1 LSSKNK
7 KRLIKMEGEEV
18 IEPSTLL
25 GMPYELQQKIALELD
40 IESTLNLCLGAK
52 ALRSKICGDDVFWQ
66 VKYRMDFGSEKIE
79 DSKSWFE
86 NYRIAA
92 SVAATMEVFATPTPA
107 ALSPEDPAYATLK
120 FLNRDLVSGEVY
132 VATTIEL
139 DGSTIER
146 YDDIIGALQPVDPYD
161 FEITRLDTSIFPEK
175 TTENFL
181 HLGIGDLYV
190 NVNKRVFEK
199 LVREFY
205 DMYNNRETGTVR
217 VNLDLSVTKDVT
229 GTF

>member
-1 LSSKNK
+1 
-7 KRLIKMEGEEV
+7 MEGEEV

-52 ALRSKICGDDVFWQ
+52 ALRSKICGDDGFWQ

-79 DSKSWFE
+79 DSESWFE

-92 SVAATMEVFATPTPA
+92 SVVATMEVFATPTTVDSLPPGV
-107 ALSPEDPAYATLK
+107 SRFATLK

-139 DGSTIER
+139 DGLTIER
-146 YDDIIGALQPVDPYD
+146 YDDIIGAIQPVDPYD
-161 FEITRLDTSIFPEK
+161 FEITSLDTSIFPEQ

-181 HLGIGDLYV
+181 NLGIGDLYV

-205 DMYNNRETGTVR
+205 DMYNNREIGTVS
-217 VNLDLSVTKDVT
+217 VNRDLSIKKNVT

>member
-1 LSSKNK
+1 
-7 KRLIKMEGEEV
+7 MEGVEV
-18 IEPSTLL
+18 VDPTTLL
-25 GMPYELQQKIALELD
+25 GMPYEDLQKIALELD

-52 ALRSKICGDDVFWQ
+52 ALRSAICDDDGFWQ

-92 SVAATMEVFATPTPA
+92 SVSATMEIRATT
-107 ALSPEDPAYATLK
+107 SPYADDPAYADLY
-120 FLNRDLVSGEVY
+120 FLHRDLVSGEMY
-132 VATTIEL
+132 TIEIVF
-139 DGSTIER
+139 DGLTIER
-146 YDDIIGALQPVDPYD
+146 YDYIIRAIQPVDQYD
-161 FEITRLDTSIFPEK
+161 FEINRLDLSIFPEK

-181 HLGIGDLYV
+181 HLGIGGLFV

-199 LVREFY
+199 LFKEFY